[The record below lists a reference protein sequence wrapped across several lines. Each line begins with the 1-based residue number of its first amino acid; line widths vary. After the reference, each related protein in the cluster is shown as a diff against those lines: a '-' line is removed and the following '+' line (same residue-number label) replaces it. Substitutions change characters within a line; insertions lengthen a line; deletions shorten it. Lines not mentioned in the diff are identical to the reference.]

1 MKVQKP
7 NWFSLIEVRGLME
20 RRPWSIL
27 SWGSGIVAMAF
38 IGYYGILSLGNPP
51 TVIGQQFVLTE
62 FPPQSISPW
71 FFAKPITW
79 FCYASF
85 LYWSFGLEAQKIH
98 FLRFSDRTRRLLFVA
113 TAVIAFGAL
122 YEIFFNFML
131 WSALEVLA
139 NNCANP
145 PCSPD
150 FASNPWP
157 NLRSPLSLTFST
169 KVVTLIF
176 AMAMYS
182 LYFLHR
188 VDKEIEKRNPTLS
201 PTFSRQESYGIDTIR
216 NMPITRSYSFAF
228 TTQALDSVTEYPQP
242 T

>member
-1 MKVQKP
+1 
-7 NWFSLIEVRGLME
+7 
-20 RRPWSIL
+20 
-27 SWGSGIVAMAF
+27 
-38 IGYYGILSLGNPP
+38 
-51 TVIGQQFVLTE
+51 
-62 FPPQSISPW
+62 
-71 FFAKPITW
+71 
-79 FCYASF
+79 
-85 LYWSFGLEAQKIH
+85 
-98 FLRFSDRTRRLLFVA
+98 
-113 TAVIAFGAL
+113 GAL